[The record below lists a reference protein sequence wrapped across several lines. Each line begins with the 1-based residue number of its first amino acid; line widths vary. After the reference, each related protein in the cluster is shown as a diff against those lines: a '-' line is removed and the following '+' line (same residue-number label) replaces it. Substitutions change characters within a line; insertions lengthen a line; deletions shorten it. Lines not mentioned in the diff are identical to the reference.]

1 MGYYTIKKGKDDQ
14 FYWNLK
20 AANHEI
26 ICQSEGYTTK
36 QGAEKGIESVRH
48 NADSDVIKDETQQAA

>member
-1 MGYYTIKKGKDDQ
+1 MGYYTLFKGKDGQ

-26 ICQSEGYTTK
+26 ICQSEGYTSK
-36 QGAEKGIESVRH
+36 QGAEKGIESVRQ
-48 NADSDVIKDETQQAA
+48 NAGSDVIRDETQKAA